1 VPPDADIGLEYAV
14 FAVPAGSVALIV
26 NDGGGGGAMTS
37 DRVIDLLCSG
47 LDESVTMKVK
57 LVVLLAVG
65 LPEMIPVDA
74 ARLSPLGSVPP
85 VRDQL

>member
-1 VPPDADIGLEYAV
+1 MPPDADIGLEYAV

-26 NDGGGGGAMTS
+26 NDGGAGAAMTS
-37 DRVIDLLCSG
+37 DRVIDLLCTE
-47 LDESVTMKVK
+47 LDESVTVKVK

-74 ARLSPLGSVPP
+74 ARLSALGSVPL